1 VAEAGGV
8 GDVAGAG
15 RDACTAALVAVP
27 AQRMSTTQP
36 FAGVTIETTVV
47 GRLRTITSVRE
58 AAECLVGDWP
68 TQGRGGH
75 YRRAVRAC
83 HAALEGT
90 ATAESAQRA
99 FIRAAIEV
107 GILVR
112 TAGRF

>member
-27 AQRMSTTQP
+27 AQRMSTTQT
-36 FAGVTIETTVV
+36 FSGVTIETTVV
-47 GRLRTITSVRE
+47 GRLRTVTSVRG
-58 AAECLVGDWP
+58 AAECLLEEWP
-68 TQGRGGH
+68 TQGRGYC

-83 HAALEGT
+83 HDALKGA
-90 ATAESAQRA
+90 ATARSARNA
-99 FIRAAIEV
+99 FIRAALEA

-112 TAGRF
+112 RAEGR